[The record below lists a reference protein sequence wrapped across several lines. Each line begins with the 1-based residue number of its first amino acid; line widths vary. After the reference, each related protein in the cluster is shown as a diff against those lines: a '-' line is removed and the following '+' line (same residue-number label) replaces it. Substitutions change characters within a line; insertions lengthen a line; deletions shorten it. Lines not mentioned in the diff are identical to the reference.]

1 MWGAIIGGALS
12 LASSLYGAYKS
23 SQAAQEAEGRTEG
36 LLADNQAWY
45 DRRYNED
52 PTQRADAQ
60 QVLNRLQEAIR
71 KRNRA
76 AEGKAAVMGSS
87 EAAVAAEKA
96 ANAEALANAAGQI
109 ASSGASRKDDIEQK
123 YLNAKSTITGQLN
136 NLDQTRAASIAQA
149 GAGAASAIGNAGNS
163 VDDWID
169 SLKKN

>member
-23 SQAAQEAEGRTEG
+23 SQAAQAAEVRTEG

-71 KRNRA
+71 KRPR
-76 AEGKAAVMGSS
+76 G
-87 EAAVAAEKA
+87 
-96 ANAEALANAAGQI
+96 
-109 ASSGASRKDDIEQK
+109 
-123 YLNAKSTITGQLN
+123 
-136 NLDQTRAASIAQA
+136 
-149 GAGAASAIGNAGNS
+149 
-163 VDDWID
+163 
-169 SLKKN
+169 